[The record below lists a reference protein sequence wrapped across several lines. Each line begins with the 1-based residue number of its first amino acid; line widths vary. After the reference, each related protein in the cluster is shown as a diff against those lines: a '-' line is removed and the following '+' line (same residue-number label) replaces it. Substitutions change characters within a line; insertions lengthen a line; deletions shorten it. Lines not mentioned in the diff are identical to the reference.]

1 MKKLKKSIA
10 AAVILLVIALTL
22 GFTYTYL
29 FGAMT
34 RDRELDTA
42 DLSVV
47 DTTNIVRE
55 KEKTPVISEG
65 ILDEDGNLSE
75 FCLPDEA
82 LAILNRT
89 TEKET
94 SPPDTETVP
103 PETETSLPET
113 TVETTAAES
122 AIDITP
128 PETSA
133 ETNPPDTAVETTA
146 AKTAEEENRSYLLPG
161 ADKIKTFVLYG
172 LDVKQASDA
181 IILTAVDP
189 VHTKLKIISIARDTY
204 SYIKDKDAHTK
215 LNYAYSMGGAA
226 LAIKTLNE
234 NFHLNIEDYVSVDFQ
249 QAKDVVDALGGADVT
264 LDETELLYL
273 GSPEGISVG
282 KAHLNGEY
290 TVAYSRLREMD
301 NDLVRNT
308 RQREV
313 IASLFEQL
321 KSLGLT
327 EYPNLIRST
336 AAMCTTSFTNAELL
350 SLGTSL
356 LSMKNCTFEQYNYPN
371 ASTECWSGE
380 INEQFYFVYDLD
392 LVSDEIYK
400 IIYEDLYVSAYH

>member
-1 MKKLKKSIA
+1 M
-10 AAVILLVIALTL
+10 ILLVIALTL

-94 SPPDTETVP
+94 SPPETNP
-103 PETETSLPET
+103 PETETS
-113 TVETTAAES
+113 
-122 AIDITP
+122 P
-128 PETSA
+128 PETSPP
-133 ETNPPDTAVETTA
+133 ETNPPETETSPPETSPPETNLPETAVETTA
-146 AKTAEEENRSYLLPG
+146 AKTVEKENRSYLLPG

-181 IILTAVDP
+181 IILVALDT

-204 SYIKDKDAHTK
+204 AYVKDKGAHTK

-249 QAKDVVDALGGADVT
+249 QAKDVVDALGGADVI

-321 KSLGLT
+321 KTLGLT